1 MSSSATQ
8 NPNNTSD
15 APKAAAPIPF
25 REALAVWIKIS
36 LLSFGGPAG
45 QIALMHRLI
54 VDDKKWISNERFL
67 HALNFCMLLP
77 GPEAQQLTIY
87 LGWLMH
93 RVWGGIVAGVLFILP
108 GAVTVLILS
117 ILYAGFQDVMIIEA
131 LFFGIKAAVLA
142 VVIQALIKIIPKV
155 LHNPR
160 LMGVAVLAFLA
171 VFLFNIPFPLVI
183 ILAGLAGWLI
193 ARNDALET
201 DISAPIKSGQTPP
214 SAARSLKVLMICG
227 GIWLVP
233 VMGLLWALGPAHV
246 FSQEAIFFSQ
256 LAMVTFGGAYAV
268 LAYMAQQAVGHY
280 GWLNAGEMLDGL
292 GMAETTPGPLIMVV
306 QFVGFMG
313 AYRNPGMLDP
323 FLAGT
328 LGAAVTTWVTFAPCF
343 LWIFLG
349 APYIE
354 RLRGNH
360 HLSAALK
367 GITAAVVG
375 VMLNLTLWFGMRVVF
390 QDMTV
395 LEWDIAGIQINLS
408 LPVWASIDLATAVI
422 ASTALIAM
430 TVFKIGMIKTLITSA
445 LMGMVYGIT
454 FGV

>member
-160 LMGVAVLAFLA
+160 MMSVAILAFLV
-171 VFLFNIPFPLVI
+171 VFLFNIPFPMVI
-183 ILAGLAGWLI
+183 ILAGLAGWGI
-193 ARNDALET
+193 ARYDAPET
-201 DISAPIKSGQTPP
+201 DGSAPRMSGQAPP
-214 SAARSLKVLMICG
+214 SAVRSLKVLMVCG
-227 GIWLVP
+227 GIWLLP
-233 VMGLLWALGPAHV
+233 VMGLLWVLGPAHV
-246 FSQEAIFFSQ
+246 FAQEAIFFSQ
-256 LAMVTFGGAYAV
+256 MAMVTFGGAYAV

-328 LGAAVTTWVTFAPCF
+328 LGAVVTTWVTFAPCF

-354 RLRGNH
+354 RLRGNR

-375 VMLNLTLWFGMRVVF
+375 VMLNLALWFGMRVVF

-395 LEWDIAGIQINLS
+395 LEWDIAGMPINLN
-408 LPVWASIDLATAVI
+408 LPLWASIDLATAVI

-430 TVFKIGMIKTLITSA
+430 TVFRIGMIKTLIASA
-445 LMGMVYGIT
+445 FIGMVYGVSL
-454 FGV
+454 GA

>member
-1 MSSSATQ
+1 M
-8 NPNNTSD
+8 TS
-15 APKAAAPIPF
+15 PAPIPF
-25 REALAVWIKIS
+25 RQALAVWIKIS

-45 QIALMHRLI
+45 QIAMMHRLI
-54 VDDKKWISNERFL
+54 VEDKKWISNERFL

-117 ILYAGFQDVMIIEA
+117 ILYAGFQDVMIIKA

-142 VVIQALIKIIPKV
+142 VVIQAFIKIIPTV

-160 LMGVAVLAFLA
+160 LMVLAAFAFLA
-171 VFLFNIPFPLVI
+171 VFLFNIPFPIVI
-183 ILAGLAGWLI
+183 ILAGFAGWVI
-193 ARNDALET
+193 ARNDVLET
-201 DISAPIKSGQTPP
+201 NPSDPIISGQTPP
-214 SAARSLKVLMICG
+214 STIRSLKVLVICG

-233 VMGLLWALGPAHV
+233 VMGLLWVLGPAHV
-246 FSQEAIFFSQ
+246 FAQEAIFFSQ
-256 LAMVTFGGAYAV
+256 MAMVTFGGAYAV
-268 LAYMAQQAVGHY
+268 LAYMAQQAMGHY

-292 GMAETTPGPLIMVV
+292 GMAETTPGPLIMVA

-328 LGAAVTTWVTFAPCF
+328 LGAVVTTWVTFAPCF

-354 RLRGNH
+354 QLRGNR

-375 VMLNLTLWFGMRVVF
+375 VMLNLALWFGIRVIF
-390 QDMTV
+390 HDMTV
-395 LEWDIAGIQINLS
+395 QEWDVAGISLNLN
-408 LPVWASIDLATAVI
+408 LPVWISIDIATPVI

-430 TVFKIGMIKTLITSA
+430 TAFKIGMIKTLIASA

-454 FGV
+454 IGA